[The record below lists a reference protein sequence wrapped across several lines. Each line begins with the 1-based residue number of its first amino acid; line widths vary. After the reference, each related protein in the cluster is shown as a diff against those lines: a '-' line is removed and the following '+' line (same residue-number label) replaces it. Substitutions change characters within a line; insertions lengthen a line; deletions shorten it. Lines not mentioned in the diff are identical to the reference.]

1 MGVDPLNLEE
11 TDRKRFEI
19 YQEYQKYLIENQ
31 ALDFNDL
38 LIYTI
43 KLFHLCPEVKKAYQ
57 EQFLHVLVD
66 EFQDVNDIQWEIIQ
80 QLTSQKQNLFLVG
93 DPNQAIYGFQGASP
107 HLISS
112 LAQNKE

>member
-1 MGVDPLNLEE
+1 M
-11 TDRKRFEI
+11 
-19 YQEYQKYLIENQ
+19 
-31 ALDFNDL
+31 
-38 LIYTI
+38 
-43 KLFHLCPEVKKAYQ
+43 
-57 EQFLHVLVD
+57 D

-112 LAQNKE
+112 LAKNKE